1 MDLQDAFYLNFNRR
15 MGVMG
20 LPAPST
26 LYGSLHLQT
35 LGPLHHAYKSWVLK
49 QLQLQGWAGDI
60 SKKLGMSIRDLF
72 NSTLKAIPSTNP
84 IRSYVCVAANKF
96 APEACRAPWLP

>member
-49 QLQLQGWAGDI
+49 QLYVRFSQPFLHLRLGLQ
-60 SKKLGMSIRDLF
+60 
-72 NSTLKAIPSTNP
+72 PQQ
-84 IRSYVCVAANKF
+84 
-96 APEACRAPWLP
+96 

>member
-26 LYGSLHLQT
+26 LYGSL
-35 LGPLHHAYKSWVLK
+35 
-49 QLQLQGWAGDI
+49 QLALANIG
-60 SKKLGMSIRDLF
+60 
-72 NSTLKAIPSTNP
+72 AIAS
-84 IRSYVCVAANKF
+84 CV
-96 APEACRAPWLP
+96 